1 MMISNMVNLAIRGY
15 PQSRRLIVS
24 TVLEINSQTE
34 PNKDLS
40 ECRNQ
45 GAVSRKSL

>member
-1 MMISNMVNLAIRGY
+1 MVNLAIRSY

-24 TVLEINSQTE
+24 TVLEINSETG